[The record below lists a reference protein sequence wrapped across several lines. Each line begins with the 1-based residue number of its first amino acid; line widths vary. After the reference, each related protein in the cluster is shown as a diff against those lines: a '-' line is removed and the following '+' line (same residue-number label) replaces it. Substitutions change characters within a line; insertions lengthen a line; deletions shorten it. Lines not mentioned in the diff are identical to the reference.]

1 MSKRSSQRSGGPGRV
16 ILIVDAD
23 PESRRIL
30 QDLLTHHG
38 HTTIATASGDEALAV
53 ARSIHPALVVT
64 ELYVSNKEHA
74 CLVHA
79 MRADVR
85 LRHVP
90 VVVFTAFAMPVDREW
105 AAAAQ
110 VEAYLTKPSAPRSLL
125 LEVERLAHLQPVVR
139 PH

>member
-1 MSKRSSQRSGGPGRV
+1 MSKRSSQKGTGRV
-16 ILIVDAD
+16 IMIVDAD

-30 QDLLTHHG
+30 QDLLAHHG
-38 HTTIATASGDEALAV
+38 HTTIAIASGDEALAV
-53 ARSIHPALVVT
+53 ARAIHPAVVVT
-64 ELYVSNKEHA
+64 ELYVSSKEHP

-79 MRADVR
+79 FRADLR

>member
-1 MSKRSSQRSGGPGRV
+1 MSRRSSQHGVARV

-30 QDLLTHHG
+30 QDLLAHHG
-38 HTTIATASGDEALAV
+38 HSTIAIGSGDEALAV

-64 ELYVSNKEHA
+64 ELYVSSREHA

-79 MRADVR
+79 LRADLR

-90 VVVFTAFAMPVDREW
+90 LVVFTAFAMPVDREW

-125 LEVERLAHLQPVVR
+125 MEVERLAQLQPVLR